1 MKKFFIIIIA
11 LILLSPLFSSAAS
24 TICYDPLCTTG
35 SIQSNTGLGAVYPQV
50 IVARIINVAFS
61 LMGVVALVLMIYAG
75 FIWMIARGNEEEV
88 KRAQEILKGA
98 VIGLVIL
105 FASYSIGYFVF
116 NNLVNITNAY

>member
-1 MKKFFIIIIA
+1 MKNFFIIIIT
-11 LILLSPLFSSAAS
+11 LILLSPLLSSAAS
-24 TICYDPLCTTG
+24 TICYDPLCTNG

-61 LMGVVALVLMIYAG
+61 LMGVIALVLIIYAG

-88 KRAQEILKGA
+88 KRAIEILKGA